1 MNFIKYDFG
10 NVEKGRIVVVI
21 ISMILLNLK
30 HSF

>member
-10 NVEKGRIVVVI
+10 NVEKGRIVEVI